1 MNEIQIFNSVEFG
14 TIRTIQIDN
23 EPWFVAKDITDSLGF
38 ANGRK
43 AVEDNVEEEDKQII
57 QKSPTVTFEIPNRG
71 MTFINESGLY
81 SLILK
86 SKLESAK
93 KFKHWITSEVI
104 PQIRR
109 TGSYNFEEKIPKTFS
124 AALRLAANL
133 QEEKERLE
141 IANKELEE
149 EKKRNEPKVM
159 FAEAVVASE
168 DSILVR
174 ELAKLLKQNGYETG
188 EQRLYDQLRKEGYI
202 CKYSCE
208 PTQRAME
215 LGLFERT
222 VRTVQRGDL
231 SPRETVTTKVTG
243 KGQQYFINRYLRKMG
258 G

>member
-23 EPWFVAKDITDSLGF
+23 EPWFVAKDITDRLGF
-38 ANGRK
+38 VNGRK
-43 AVEDNVEEEDKQII
+43 AVTDHVDEEDKGVTKCDTLGGEQ
-57 QKSPTVTFEIPNRG
+57 TVTI
-71 MTFINESGLY
+71 INESGLY
-81 SLILK
+81 SLVLT

-202 CKYSCE
+202 CKY
-208 PTQRAME
+208 
-215 LGLFERT
+215 
-222 VRTVQRGDL
+222 
-231 SPRETVTTKVTG
+231 
-243 KGQQYFINRYLRKMG
+243 
-258 G
+258 

>member
-23 EPWFVAKDITDSLGF
+23 EPWFVAKDVTDKLGYS
-38 ANGRK
+38 NGRD
-43 AVEDNVEEEDKQII
+43 AVALHVDEEDKA
-57 QKSPTVTFEIPNRG
+57 TVGISDGSQNRN
-71 MTFINESGLY
+71 MTIVNESGLY
-81 SLILK
+81 SLVLS

-109 TGSYNFEEKIPKTFS
+109 TGNYNFEEKIPKTFS